1 MDHSIQAGHGR
12 NNPLWSTPLSR
23 WLSVISLVIAGLA
36 GCERP
41 AAPAPATGASTAA
54 PTKPQPAQ
62 VNSVELVF
70 PYGSEKKAWIDAATQ
85 EFVASGVKTASGRSI
100 VIKPLPMGSG
110 DVVDETL
117 SGRLQAHIVSPA
129 SAAFVKLGNAKSQA
143 TTGGP
148 LVGQTQDLVL
158 SPVVI
163 AMWKPMAEALGWPKK
178 EIGWSDVLAVAND
191 PSGWASVGK
200 PQWGAFRFGHTH
212 PEYSNSGLMA
222 VIAQIYAFTGKTA
235 NLTLSDLQTP
245 KVAQQLEQ
253 IQRSLVHYGD
263 STGFFAKKMFA
274 GGPAYLSAAVLY
286 ENTIIETMTAPPGSA
301 GAPAM
306 PVVAIYPKE
315 GTFWSDHPIGI
326 VQRAWV
332 TAEHQDAAN
341 QYIKFLLSRPQQT
354 KAMSLGFRPSD
365 VGIALAS
372 PIEASSG
379 VDPKQPV
386 TTLQAPEADVINA
399 SIELWR
405 VHKKKSDIVLVM
417 DTSGSMGKDRRM
429 DNARPGAVALLEMLG
444 NEDRFSLLS
453 FSTKSNW
460 AMRSV
465 KVSDHRSQAIES
477 VNNLFPGG
485 GTALYDS
492 ISEAYTY
499 LVSQKAVNSDRI
511 SAIVVLTDGED
522 TESKLR
528 LAGLLSQIQSDRERQ
543 PIRVFTIGYG
553 NEADGKI
560 LQNIADKSGAKFFKG
575 TPQNI
580 RQVFKE
586 IATFF

>member
-1 MDHSIQAGHGR
+1 MIAISRPA
-12 NNPLWSTPLSR
+12 NATPLTR
-23 WLSVISLVIAGLA
+23 LLSLFGLMLVGFL

-41 AAPAPATGASTAA
+41 STPPTPAPPSTGTTAAAPPRPVQANAI
-54 PTKPQPAQ
+54 
-62 VNSVELVF
+62 EIVF
-70 PYGSEKKAWIDAATQ
+70 PYGSEKKAWIDAATS
-85 EFVASGVKTASGRSI
+85 EFEATSPKTASGRPV
-100 VIKPLPMGSG
+100 VIKPMPMGSG

-148 LVGQTQDLVL
+148 LVGLTQDLVL

-163 AMWKPMAEALGWPKK
+163 AMWKPMAEALGWPSK
-178 EIGWSDVLAVAND
+178 EIGWSDILSLANN
-191 PSGWASVGK
+191 PQGWGSLGK
-200 PQWGAFRFGHTH
+200 PQWGQFRFGHTH

-235 NLTLSDLQTP
+235 NLTLTDLQGP
-245 KVAQQLEQ
+245 SVGQQLEQ

-274 GGPAYLSAAVLY
+274 GGPSYLSAAVLY
-286 ENTIIETMTAPPGSA
+286 ENTIIEAMTAPPGSA
-301 GAPAM
+301 GAPAL

-341 QYIKFLLSRPQQT
+341 QYIKFLLSRQQQT
-354 KAMSLGFRPSD
+354 KAMALGFRPSD
-365 VGIALAS
+365 VGIALGS
-372 PIEASSG
+372 PIETASG
-379 VDPKQPV
+379 VGPKQPV

-399 SIELWR
+399 AIELWR
-405 VHKKKSDIVLVM
+405 IHKKKSDIVLVM

-429 DNARPGAVALLEMLG
+429 ENARPGAVALLEMLG
-444 NEDRFSLLS
+444 NEDHFSLLS
-453 FSTKSNW
+453 FSSKSNW

-465 KVSDHRSQAIES
+465 KVADQRSQAIEA
-477 VNNLFPGG
+477 VNGLFPGG

-492 ISEAYTY
+492 IAEAYAY
-499 LVSQKAVNSDRI
+499 LATQQKAYPDRI
-511 SAIVVLTDGED
+511 AAVIVLTDGED
-522 TESKLR
+522 TESKLK
-528 LAGLLSQIQSDRERQ
+528 LAGLLAQIQADAERQ
-543 PIRVFTIGYG
+543 SIRVFTIGYG

-560 LQNIADKSGAKFFKG
+560 LQSIADKTGAKFYKG